1 VLTPKARTPLPW
13 RWAHGRERRAAGAKP
28 QRRAGV
34 QSGPQRHALG
44 KAESRRTKESGR
56 TLAVAILAIVF
67 AAFPRFDAQMRQ
79 YSIAAVSCLLTGQA
93 IAARG
98 DKGGPGY
105 RGFISVGAGE
115 VSGGGGTRAR
125 NGAAKKRP
133 QLEGAG

>member
-1 VLTPKARTPLPW
+1 
-13 RWAHGRERRAAGAKP
+13 
-28 QRRAGV
+28 
-34 QSGPQRHALG
+34 LG

-79 YSIAAVSCLLTGQA
+79 YSIAAVLCLLTGQA
-93 IAARG
+93 IAAPG
-98 DKGGPGY
+98 DKGGY
-105 RGFISVGAGE
+105 RGFNSVGAGE

-125 NGAAKKRP
+125 NGVAKKRP